1 MEGPKMSHDV
11 QTLRQWLFV
20 VVVIAGVGAT
30 SVPFLYSF
38 TGWRKS
44 RLGKLFMFKSLAFA
58 TLVDLFVLFKFWH
71 PNIYVIVLFYAV
83 VFTAVATFSI
93 GLSIYIFRV
102 NYLVRR
108 DLDEK

>member
-1 MEGPKMSHDV
+1 MTHDV

-30 SVPFLYSF
+30 SVPVLYSF

-58 TLVDLFVLFKFWH
+58 TLVDLFVLFKFWK
-71 PNIYVIVLFYAV
+71 PNIYVIALFYAI
-83 VFTAVATFSI
+83 VFTAIATFSV
-93 GLSIYIFRV
+93 GLSTYIFRMNWLNRKGHNQDV
-102 NYLVRR
+102 
-108 DLDEK
+108 DG